1 MYIVPLVDHNH
12 QDRCRKETSK
22 NDAAWS
28 FIIEDLTTSNRG
40 SVAME
45 GSCFSFLFL
54 CRVNCEFSVLQYFF
68 LKHMVLEN
76 SATCLAKLF
85 KPDEVNISRAT
96 FMFGGYGR
104 LLDIRLWNNLFCVN
118 LIFRNGIVLKPAD
131 SMRMEKQGQLGGK
144 VFCLLTEGNFCSLKV
159 TVASWVGQ
167 TYVLLS
173 LKLAAL
179 VLKQCPGKPLWIFF
193 PAFAWEKDIYISFG
207 RILSLH
213 SKYWFIPAYLLQ
225 IHSLGPTHCNASSPP
240 ALHVILQSL
249 SVPPSPPL
257 FLPSHYHLWSVTS
270 LSSASITDWMQL
282 QWKAVDNNWFI
293 SEKWKLKNA

>member
-1 MYIVPLVDHNH
+1 MAVLFVYSCTVWSLRPYIHSYCCSHQSQISQNVYCSSCGSEKHSH

-28 FIIEDLTTSNRG
+28 FIIEDLTTSNRA
-40 SVAME
+40 SVATE

-167 TYVLLS
+167 TYVLS

-193 PAFAWEKDIYISFG
+193 SSIRLRKGYMYI
-207 RILSLH
+207 I
-213 SKYWFIPAYLLQ
+213 W
-225 IHSLGPTHCNASSPP
+225 
-240 ALHVILQSL
+240 
-249 SVPPSPPL
+249 
-257 FLPSHYHLWSVTS
+257 
-270 LSSASITDWMQL
+270 
-282 QWKAVDNNWFI
+282 
-293 SEKWKLKNA
+293 